1 MARDIHGLCFLVLN
15 NSHHMLSVYCSH
27 PKGGKYMKMNF
38 SKKLIWTAL
47 KGSLYL
53 AIGFTAVTTARG
65 VKLALSL
72 PDVV

>member
-1 MARDIHGLCFLVLN
+1 
-15 NSHHMLSVYCSH
+15 
-27 PKGGKYMKMNF
+27 MKMKLNF
-38 SKKLIWTAL
+38 SEKLIWTAL

-53 AIGFTAVTTARG
+53 AIGFTAVTTVRG